1 MLISAHHSLSLSPF
15 CGHRILS
22 LGGGPF
28 WSWSMINNILPMGS
42 SAVVSLHLT
51 LLQFLEPIGGE
62 NHWVA
67 SVAKKYSAA
76 FEVFV
81 ITMLWLSSTL
91 TSRERTRFNRNE
103 TQNLTAK
110 LQKVLMHWLNL
121 ADLTGLSMRQKREW
135 WGRLGGQRGRN
146 LSLKSGKITVYKG
159 FQFYT
164 NCWLCRRDNLV
175 LPMMTVEVSISNAM
189 STYIYMFS
197 SDTFQSPFKGN

>member
-1 MLISAHHSLSLSPF
+1 MLISAYHSLSLSPF
-15 CGHRILS
+15 FGHRLLS

-28 WSWSMINNILPMGS
+28 WSWSMINNILLLGS

-51 LLQFLEPIGGE
+51 LLQFLEPIWEE

-81 ITMLWLSSTL
+81 ITTLWLSSTL
-91 TSRERTRFNRNE
+91 TSLERTRFNRNE

-110 LQKVLMHWLNL
+110 LQKVLMHWLNI
-121 ADLTGLSMRQKREW
+121 ADLTCLSMRQKREW

-146 LSLKSGKITVYKG
+146 LPLQSGKITVYKG

-164 NCWLCRRDNLV
+164 NCWLCKRDNLV
-175 LPMMTVEVSISNAM
+175 LPMTPVEVSISNVM
-189 STYIYMFS
+189 STYICMFS